1 MLGKRSIL
9 AVAAVATLG
18 VGAAPASA
26 AVPLGSTTPIL
37 TWGGPTFVKFVGFSA
52 ALRSE
57 SWFFAAV
64 NPGPSQ
70 DPQGD
75 GYTGQYMFSNQMAP
89 NSVVDGSTPIG
100 VDKFAWNQVSGAWAP
115 NTELNFGLFVQNL
128 FTSPVNGTTNAWFYT
143 GTGAWNA
150 DGRIHA
156 KVTQLGNYH
165 YAVGFED
172 LCDSPNVP
180 AGIDCSNAAYNVD
193 WDYNDHV
200 FEVYSTPEPISLSL
214 MGTGLLGLAGA
225 ARRRRRKNL
234 ELGQS

>member
-1 MLGKRSIL
+1 MFVKRSIL
-9 AVAAVATLG
+9 ALAAVATLG

-26 AVPLGSTTPIL
+26 ALPLGSTTPIL
-37 TWGGPTFVKFVGFSA
+37 TWGGPTFVKFIGFHA

-57 SWFFAAV
+57 SWFFSAV

-75 GYTGQYMFSNQMAP
+75 GFTGQYMFSNQAAP
-89 NSVVDGSTPIG
+89 NSVVDGLAQIG
-100 VDKFAWNQVSGAWAP
+100 ADKFAWNQVAGAWAP
-115 NTELNFGLFVQNL
+115 NTEMNFGLFVENL

-143 GTGAWNA
+143 GLNGSNA

-156 KVTQLGNYH
+156 KVTQLGTYH

-172 LCDSPNVP
+172 LCDSPNPP
-180 AGIDCSNAAYNVD
+180 AGIDCSNAKYTVD

-225 ARRRRRKNL
+225 YRRRRK
-234 ELGQS
+234 GQQQDIPV